1 MNKIYLI
8 RHSTS
13 VGNEDNIIQG
23 NIDYSLSKK
32 GIELLNNFDYTRI
45 RKIKN
50 IYSSP
55 CKRTLETSQII
66 KSKLNVNCDI
76 IIVYDIIEKQAG
88 ILNGKSKDYLK
99 KYKKKYKPKIFLP
112 LT

>member
-45 RKIKN
+45 K
-50 IYSSP
+50 
-55 CKRTLETSQII
+55 
-66 KSKLNVNCDI
+66 
-76 IIVYDIIEKQAG
+76 
-88 ILNGKSKDYLK
+88 
-99 KYKKKYKPKIFLP
+99 KIF
-112 LT
+112 T